1 MSLIAISSLLLGIT
15 IAQLQI
21 QVANKPPEPPPKK
34 KLLVEDI
41 QGIVVVYAG
50 DEKSE

>member
-15 IAQLQI
+15 IAHLNI
-21 QVANKPPEPPPKK
+21 QAQNKPEPAPPKK
-34 KLLVEDI
+34 QQLSVEDI

-50 DEKSE
+50 EKPD